1 MRLNPFIY
9 PSYFY
14 IYFYIYRYLYTR
26 CWFQICFIFI
36 PIWDYLGKR
45 SNLTNIIV
53 QMGCNHHLVYI
64 YIYISL
70 YAIISIVYILVD
82 FFWGGQPFPVQ
93 TVHKNSRKPSMLLE
107 DGFEMADLRSCHKV
121 GWKTLFFFQRMNK
134 KGRVCCFC
142 LNILYHPCM
151 VYTPTWKP

>member
-82 FFWGGQPFPVQ
+82 FFWGASLFP
-93 TVHKNSRKPSMLLE
+93 SRPSTRTHANRRCSWRMGSKWQISGPAIKLAE
-107 DGFEMADLRSCHKV
+107 KRC
-121 GWKTLFFFQRMNK
+121 FFFK
-134 KGRVCCFC
+134 E
-142 LNILYHPCM
+142 
-151 VYTPTWKP
+151 